1 MSVEGYLQNYAEPEV
16 SLASSLSGT
25 WKHAVVVPCCD
36 EFDGIG
42 PLLAS
47 LDQAALQAG
56 GASLVVMVV
65 NGRET
70 AAEKVHDTNR
80 RLLESVGGSGLQKH
94 SSTLDIFV
102 IDRASPSLRLPSSQ
116 GVGLARK
123 IGCDL
128 VTALHHGGKVASRWI
143 WTTDGD
149 VEVPED
155 YFTSIAEDSNAIA
168 FNLPFVHVELPSQPR
183 AAAAIRLYDLSLRYY
198 VEGLRFAGSPYAYHS
213 IGSAMVV
220 RSDAY
225 AKVRGFP
232 RRQAAEDFHL
242 LSKLAKVGE
251 VASGSGEP
259 LRVLGRVSDR
269 VPFGTGAAVS
279 RLVEEDDPEASFLLY
294 DPRSFAELGIWLRAL
309 DGFSQHRE
317 LDELWKEIRSNS
329 SLRVEVIEQVSTALK
344 VPAALHRA
352 AGASSRDLVVARH
365 LSTWFDALKPLRFI
379 HLLRDYQWPKVPWRD
394 ALSEASFMDLE

>member
-1 MSVEGYLQNYAEPEV
+1 
-16 SLASSLSGT
+16 
-25 WKHAVVVPCCD
+25 VV
-36 EFDGIG
+36 
-42 PLLAS
+42 
-47 LDQAALQAG
+47 
-56 GASLVVMVV
+56 LVI
-65 NGRET
+65 NGRES
-70 AAEKVHDTNR
+70 AANKVHDTNR
-80 RLLESVGGSGLQKH
+80 RLLKSVGGAGLQAH
-94 SSTLDIFV
+94 SSALDLFV
-102 IDRASPSLRLPSSQ
+102 IDRASPDVRLPSSQ

-155 YFTSIAEDSNAIA
+155 YFTSIEEDSNAIA
-168 FNLPFVHVELPSQPR
+168 FNLPFVHVELASQPR
-183 AAAAIRLYDLSLRYY
+183 AATAIRLYDLSLHYY

-242 LSKLAKVGE
+242 LSKLAKVGA
-251 VASGSGEP
+251 VASGAGEP
-259 LRVLGRVSDR
+259 LRVLGRISDR

-279 RLVEEDDPEASFLLY
+279 QLVEEDDPEASFLLY
-294 DPRSFAELGIWLRAL
+294 DPRSFVELGLWLRAL

-317 LDELWKEIRSNS
+317 QEELWREIRAGS
-329 SLRVEVIEQVSTALK
+329 SLRGEVMERVSAELK
-344 VPAALHRA
+344 VPAALQRA
-352 AGASSRDLVVARH
+352 AGASSSAVVVARH
-365 LSTWFDALKPLRFI
+365 LSTWFDALKSLRFI
-379 HLLRDYQWPKVPWRD
+379 HLVRDYQWSKLPWRA
-394 ALSEASFMDLE
+394 ALREAPFMDLE

>member
-1 MSVEGYLQNYAEPEV
+1 MSVEGYLLKYAEPEA
-16 SLASSLSGT
+16 SLASGLLGS

-36 EFDGIG
+36 ELDGIG

-47 LDQAALQAG
+47 LDRAAAQAG

-65 NGRET
+65 NGREN
-70 AAEKVHDTNR
+70 AAAKVHDTNR
-80 RLLESVGGSGLQKH
+80 RLLESIGGSGLHKH
-94 SSTLDIFV
+94 SSSLALFV
-102 IDRASPSLRLPSSQ
+102 IDRASPGLRLPSSQ

-128 VTALHHGGKVASRWI
+128 ITALHHGGKVASRWI

-155 YFTSIAEDSNAIA
+155 YFTTIPVDSDAIA
-168 FNLPFVHVELPSQPR
+168 FNLPFVHVELASHPR
-183 AAAAIRLYDLSLRYY
+183 AATAIRLYDLSLRYY

-242 LSKLAKVGE
+242 LSKLAKIGE
-251 VASGSGEP
+251 VATGSGEP
-259 LRVLGRVSDR
+259 LRVQGRVSDR

-279 RLVEEDDPEASFLLY
+279 RLVEEEDPEASFLLY

-309 DGFSQHRE
+309 DGFAQHRD
-317 LDELWKEIRSNS
+317 LDALWKEIRATSG
-329 SLRVEVIEQVSTALK
+329 LGPGVMERVSAELK
-344 VPAALHRA
+344 VPAALQRA

-365 LSTWFDALKPLRFI
+365 LCTWFDALKTLRFI
-379 HLLRDYQWPKVPWRD
+379 HLVRDYQWPKVPWRD
-394 ALSEASFMDLE
+394 ALGEASFMDLE